1 MLEENHNISILQE
14 KSIVSCKQLFDLFW
28 EMDQNIFYVVD
39 ETGCFVGIITIGTLL
54 EQMKIDID
62 GKPSVNKKCLRI
74 LRGESYEKAK
84 DIFEKYH
91 ITTSIPVVDR
101 DGNICYEIRKK
112 SPKIEGVLIEFK
124 EKIKRYRKSY
134 YLGREI
140 VCLRRILEAQDVI
153 VIGNEEKFD
162 FLFEDIFQDKK
173 RVVFLDDLESAY
185 GLMCENKR
193 LFIDLQ
199 AVVSGGRENIY
210 GNCNNGYTWKQFIDQ
225 ILCIIEGG
233 YCSAFYDIVD
243 NEWVTL
249 ADYLKKY
256 MEQKMDFSARGV
268 FTAGI
273 IQYLQRN
280 HFQISEEVGVFRNIS
295 ARYNMKINEA
305 IIGKNREDNELTL
318 IEFTNMTLQ
327 LCRLS
332 KKLSNRIKVLNF
344 VFDQK
349 AETTDAEKK
358 RMAEGKGCLSE
369 YLSDRKT
376 EILDLYTFVEDQSD
390 GYIDELEK
398 SLRFNQKRTFEN
410 NMVLL
415 EDYASD
421 MVNIEDGM
429 RKTCY
434 LPEKYEG
441 TIFFFGACIIYGL
454 YVEDQY
460 TIPSIVQQYINQS
473 GKKYRVVN
481 LGNSCMTRTDD
492 LLDNLNITE
501 DDIAVFFFP
510 NITDNIKKIYRL

>member
-249 ADYLKKY
+249 ADYLKNIWNKRWIFQQ
-256 MEQKMDFSARGV
+256 EVS
-268 FTAGI
+268 
-273 IQYLQRN
+273 LQQAL
-280 HFQISEEVGVFRNIS
+280 FNI
-295 ARYNMKINEA
+295 
-305 IIGKNREDNELTL
+305 
-318 IEFTNMTLQ
+318 
-327 LCRLS
+327 CR
-332 KKLSNRIKVLNF
+332 
-344 VFDQK
+344 
-349 AETTDAEKK
+349 
-358 RMAEGKGCLSE
+358 
-369 YLSDRKT
+369 
-376 EILDLYTFVEDQSD
+376 
-390 GYIDELEK
+390 
-398 SLRFNQKRTFEN
+398 
-410 NMVLL
+410 
-415 EDYASD
+415 
-421 MVNIEDGM
+421 
-429 RKTCY
+429 
-434 LPEKYEG
+434 G
-441 TIFFFGACIIYGL
+441 TIFRYRKKLEFFEIYQRDII
-454 YVEDQY
+454 
-460 TIPSIVQQYINQS
+460 
-473 GKKYRVVN
+473 
-481 LGNSCMTRTDD
+481 
-492 LLDNLNITE
+492 
-501 DDIAVFFFP
+501 
-510 NITDNIKKIYRL
+510 